1 MINWIVVGQLSRQYL
16 RAPTLDHCSLS
27 HRSSSSV
34 CSTISSRGGQLAIQ
48 LILVGLGL
56 DTIGQRRLLRAPK
69 ARAVSK
75 AKLYSRRW
83 CTAEILHTKPLERNQ
98 RQVTR
103 ASLLRESGMSICYA
117 LQRAGSHAC
126 TRRIGA
132 NSNFTSR
139 EISFTWTNWLAYL
152 AGSVR
157 GDLAYPREG
166 NLQLVVEEVSVSAR
180 ILVHHRKAV
189 GGQFSKPSDLRKKRT
204 HKK

>member
-1 MINWIVVGQLSRQYL
+1 V
-16 RAPTLDHCSLS
+16 
-27 HRSSSSV
+27 
-34 CSTISSRGGQLAIQ
+34 
-48 LILVGLGL
+48 
-56 DTIGQRRLLRAPK
+56 
-69 ARAVSK
+69 
-75 AKLYSRRW
+75 
-83 CTAEILHTKPLERNQ
+83 
-98 RQVTR
+98 
-103 ASLLRESGMSICYA
+103 SICYA
-117 LQRAGSHAC
+117 LQRAGSPHC

-189 GGQFSKPSDLRKKRT
+189 GGQFSKPSGRRKKLTRSQCYCELLKERFSAVFV
-204 HKK
+204 HVALVDARKRVEHDFCYICL